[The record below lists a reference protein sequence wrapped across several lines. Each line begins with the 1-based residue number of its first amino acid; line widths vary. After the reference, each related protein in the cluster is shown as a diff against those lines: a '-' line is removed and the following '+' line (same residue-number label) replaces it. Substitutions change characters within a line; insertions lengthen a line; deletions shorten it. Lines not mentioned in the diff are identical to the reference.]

1 MHPFTTFLTHI
12 AASLT
17 GCGNWRG
24 YASKAAEERRQRF
37 SKTRL
42 MIISIDLFFFFS
54 FANGNWNEEYGLGKN
69 VLLV

>member
-37 SKTRL
+37 SKTRS
-42 MIISIDLFFFFS
+42 MIIPIDLFFFF
-54 FANGNWNEEYGLGKN
+54 ANGNWKISEYGLGKN
-69 VLLV
+69 VLLI

>member
-37 SKTRL
+37 SKTRS
-42 MIISIDLFFFFS
+42 MIIPIDLSFFFPLQMEI
-54 FANGNWNEEYGLGKN
+54 GTKN
-69 VLLV
+69 MVWEKMYY

>member
-37 SKTRL
+37 SKTRS
-42 MIISIDLFFFFS
+42 MIIPIDLFFFF
-54 FANGNWNEEYGLGKN
+54 ANGNWKISEYGLGKN